1 MYLQRLNLK
10 IKATLLTGDP
20 KTELVLIFYFFGI
33 KKLQGK
39 ENSTNQLA
47 CQIIFPFFFHLTF
60 ACLSTILKAVLKTQG
75 GIIVKFHHQLCLHN
89 WQLALTTTLITIAL
103 LIGCSQKT
111 STSESSQTV
120 SISGTITEID
130 DHGNAVT
137 DLVIAPFT
145 ERGWKLGD
153 TLEATFATGQKIQI
167 KYVENYGDVPEGDY
181 LGRFS
186 TSTQRF
192 KIAINMGNIA
202 KTLELS
208 SPSKVVLQKVA
219 PPAD

>member
-1 MYLQRLNLK
+1 MK
-10 IKATLLTGDP
+10 
-20 KTELVLIFYFFGI
+20 FYY
-33 KKLQGK
+33 Q
-39 ENSTNQLA
+39 S
-47 CQIIFPFFFHLTF
+47 
-60 ACLSTILKAVLKTQG
+60 
-75 GIIVKFHHQLCLHN
+75 CLHY
-89 WQLALTTTLITIAL
+89 WKLALIGTLMTTAF

-111 STSESSQTV
+111 SAPESSPST
-120 SISGTITEID
+120 SLTGTITEVD

-153 TLEATFATGQKIQI
+153 TLEVIFATGQKIEIQ
-167 KYVENYGDVPEGDY
+167 YVENYGDVPEGDY

-208 SPSKVVLQKVA
+208 SPSKVTLQKVEISGT
-219 PPAD
+219 D

>member
-1 MYLQRLNLK
+1 M
-10 IKATLLTGDP
+10 
-20 KTELVLIFYFFGI
+20 
-33 KKLQGK
+33 
-39 ENSTNQLA
+39 
-47 CQIIFPFFFHLTF
+47 
-60 ACLSTILKAVLKTQG
+60 
-75 GIIVKFHHQLCLHN
+75 
-89 WQLALTTTLITIAL
+89 TTAL

-111 STSESSQTV
+111 SAPEASQPTSLT
-120 SISGTITEID
+120 GTITEID

-153 TLEATFATGQKIQI
+153 TLEAAFATGQKIEI

-192 KIAINMGNIA
+192 KVAINMGNIA
-202 KTLELS
+202 KTLKLS
-208 SPSKVVLQKVA
+208 SPSKVTLQKVETSGT
-219 PPAD
+219 D